1 MRLDKSP
8 LLRYG
13 KLRKCVSRLYGLGS
27 DRRPARVEAQSGFAA
42 TAVAGGTPGERTVTE
57 RKRAVAAARAAV
69 GAARATTGAGTGTTA
84 ARERKAEATTGRSAA
99 GQQAT
104 SRTVFSGHPQTESA
118 NPRTQVRFRLRSAA
132 QQSHSPQSRRSHRGT
147 TAGAV

>member
-8 LLRYG
+8 VLRYG

-42 TAVAGGTPGERTVTE
+42 TAVAGGTPGERTVKE
-57 RKRAVAAARAAV
+57 RKRTVAAARAAV
-69 GAARATTGAGTGTTA
+69 GAARETTGAGTGTTQAGAGTA
-84 ARERKAEATTGRSAA
+84 ASRERKTEATTGGSTA

-104 SRTVFSGHPQTESA
+104 SRPLFSTDTQTESA
-118 NPRTQVRFRLRSAA
+118 NARAQVRSTGSATAKPFPLKSTRS
-132 QQSHSPQSRRSHRGT
+132 S
-147 TAGAV
+147 